1 MTLNVT
7 KSNFVVFDSRKNS
20 NKKQPVKLFISHEEL
35 EQKDFAKYLGFILI
49 NSYHGL
55 STMKSQTTNFIKELV
70 F

>member
-1 MTLNVT
+1 MS
-7 KSNFVVFDSRKNS
+7 KSQILQFLTQEET

-55 STMKSQTTNFIKELV
+55 STLKLQTTNFIKELV